1 MQQYTAK
8 VITIDFAPK
17 RLGTNGKNNIKKD
30 NIACYGD
37 YLYIDIPIFLLYTL

>member
-17 RLGTNGKNNIKKD
+17 RLGTNGKNNIKKT
-30 NIACYGD
+30 I
-37 YLYIDIPIFLLYTL
+37 LRVMETIFI